1 MPSRRAASERFQ
13 RVIASLSEHYDV
25 VLIDTPPVLAVADA
39 AVVARLAGVN
49 LLVLKSGQHPLREI
63 AAGLKQLGRNGARVH
78 GIVMNDLPLHVGLG
92 RRNAYHY
99 QYKYQ

>member
-1 MPSRRAASERFQ
+1 M
-13 RVIASLSEHYDV
+13 IASLSEHFDV

-78 GIVMNDLPLHVGLG
+78 GLVLNDVRLHVGFG
-92 RRNAYHY
+92 RRNSYHY
-99 QYKYQ
+99 QYRYE